1 MDRVYMVGGHSF
13 SFSGERLMEAV
24 DSINGFRPFVRQPDA
39 VWVKNV
45 SEDALSPEFT
55 GCEGE
60 GLGFPTFKRKS
71 YSFGYEDVAG
81 FFGVSEAGFL
91 LELAPQGEQSLYLQT
106 MAGAGTKKRICLY
119 GNYSPRLLRFAL
131 WMGFGLMTVQ
141 QDTVA
146 LHSSCIVYHQK
157 AILFLGESGTG
168 KSTHTCLWRENIA
181 GSKLLNDDSPI
192 VRYEEGGV
200 WVYGS
205 PWSGKTPCYKAER
218 YPLAGCV
225 RLSQA
230 PWNKIRRLTVL
241 QAYAA
246 LHPSAPP
253 AFAYEEELYNGVCS
267 LLEKLVSS
275 VPVYHLE
282 CLPDAAAVE
291 LVCHTL
297 YECRDERETDI
308 E

>member
-1 MDRVYMVGGHSF
+1 MDRIYDVGGHCF
-13 SFSGERLMEAV
+13 GLSGERLVEAV
-24 DSINGFRPFVRQPDA
+24 DGINGFGPFVREQETVP
-39 VWVKNV
+39 VKDWH
-45 SEDALSPEFT
+45 EGDRSPEFVC
-55 GCEGE
+55 CEGV
-60 GLGFPTFKRKS
+60 GFPAFKRKS
-71 YSFGYEDVAG
+71 YLFGYEDVDG
-81 FFGVSEAGFL
+81 IFGAAEEGFL
-91 LELAPQGEQSLYLQT
+91 LELAPKGEQPLFLRT
-106 MAGAGTKKRICLY
+106 TDETETGKGICLY
-119 GNYSPRLLRFAL
+119 GNYSPLLLRFAL
-131 WMGFGLMTVQ
+131 WMGYGLMTVGEN
-141 QDTVA
+141 TAA
-146 LHSSCIVYHQK
+146 LHSSCIVHKGK
-157 AILFLGESGTG
+157 AVLFLGESGTG
-168 KSTHTCLWRENIA
+168 KSTHTRLWRENIA

-192 VRYEEGGV
+192 VRYEEGAV

-230 PWNKIRRLTVL
+230 PCNRIRRLNVL

-282 CLPDAAAVE
+282 CLPDVAAVE
-291 LVCHTL
+291 LACHTL